1 MITARYPEIHQY
13 IEHISGISIS
23 RISLT
28 ITDKTIDSL
37 MLNWQCE
44 GESEFLNL
52 LETNRVLYDEFIHR
66 ITVNETYFFR
76 ENEHFKLLSSK
87 IVPELLKKQ
96 NQVTILSA
104 GCSNG
109 AEIYSA
115 VISLSE
121 ILIPSEIAKIN
132 FMGIDIDQQSLDKA
146 EKGLFSRNQ
155 LREVPEDQINSLFT
169 RVSSQQ
175 YQLHDSYRNKVSFQR
190 VNLMSNEAISALPKC
205 DIIFYR
211 NVAIYFSEEK
221 GSLVLNNLASVLSGS
236 GVLFTSSTE
245 IFPSKS
251 TAVLHLHTS
260 SDVYYF
266 SKEPVDKN
274 TLVSTFRSNDI
285 KSAPVLSKKSSKPKH
300 QHTIRGKEKVQI
312 SSVPISQ
319 IIAIAQ
325 QGNTHT
331 ANLLLDRYEQFH
343 AVSVDT
349 RILRAGIY
357 LEGDDTKASDTLCH
371 TIMEEFPTR
380 VEPYI
385 LMSMIKRQKGDLDT
399 ALNYLRSAT
408 YIDQDCWIAHFYAA
422 EILRSLNEQNRA
434 GKRYELA
441 HQALELPVDKKYLLL
456 HLYNDHIRR
465 EIKRLCELQLQRA

>member
-1 MITARYPEIHQY
+1 MINAHYPDIHHY
-13 IEHISGISIS
+13 IEHISGISMH
-23 RISLT
+23 RISPA
-28 ITDKTIDSL
+28 ITDKTIAAL
-37 MLNWQCE
+37 MREWQCA
-44 GESEFLNL
+44 GETDFLHL
-52 LETNRVLYDEFIHR
+52 LETDRTKNDEFLHR

-76 ENEHFKLLSSK
+76 ETRHFKLLNSK
-87 IVPELLKKQ
+87 IVPEILKKQ

-115 VISLSE
+115 VLSLTE
-121 ILIPSEIAKIN
+121 ILNPSEIAKIK
-132 FMGIDIDQQSLDKA
+132 FIGIDIDQHSLDQA

-155 LREVPEDQINSLFT
+155 LREVSEDQIYSLFT
-169 RVSSQQ
+169 KVGSIQ
-175 YQLHDSYRNKVSFQR
+175 YQLHENYRNKVSFQR
-190 VNLMSNEAISALPKC
+190 VNLMSTEAVSALPKC

-221 GSLVLNNLASVLSGS
+221 GSLVLNNLASILSDS

-251 TAVLHLHTS
+251 HAALHLHTIS
-260 SDVYYF
+260 GVYYF
-266 SKEPVDKN
+266 SKEPAAN
-274 TLVSTFRSNDI
+274 STKETSFQSKHLKRT
-285 KSAPVLSKKSSKPKH
+285 PVPPKKTHKIL
-300 QHTIRGKEKVQI
+300 HTIRKNDTAHI
-312 SSVPISQ
+312 SPVPISQ

-331 ANLLLDRYEQFH
+331 ANILLDRYEQYH
-343 AVSVDT
+343 AVSADT

-357 LEGDDTKASDTLCH
+357 LEGDDPAAADTLCLA
-371 TIMEEFPTR
+371 IMEDLPAR

-408 YIDQDCWIAHFYAA
+408 YIDQDCWIAHFYTA
-422 EILRSLNEQNRA
+422 EILRSMNEQNRA
-434 GKRYELA
+434 KKSYQSA
-441 HQALELPVDKKYLLL
+441 YQALEWQAGKEYLLL

-465 EIKRLCELQLQRA
+465 EIRRLCELQLKSAQ